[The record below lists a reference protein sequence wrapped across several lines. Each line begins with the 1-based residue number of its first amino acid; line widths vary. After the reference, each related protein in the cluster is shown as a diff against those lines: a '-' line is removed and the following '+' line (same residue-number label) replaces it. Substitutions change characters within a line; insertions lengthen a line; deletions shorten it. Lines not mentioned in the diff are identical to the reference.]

1 MKKIAILLIAALL
14 SGALFS
20 CDAPEPSAPPQH
32 SDEAEGSPDPGT
44 ATETEDEAEGSSDP
58 GTATETGDEAE
69 DSFDPG
75 TATETGDENEGSP
88 DPGTAT
94 ETGDEH
100 DPGSGTAERNSDPET
115 ETPPSSPT
123 GDANESQSEL
133 KYIYLTT
140 YKQKDVYLIL
150 KIIPDT
156 GNKYV
161 GAIVSNKTNKIQ
173 YGLMVNGSVKAEPTA
188 LDYEIIT
195 VNDEKGDPAE
205 LFIAFTSGDKTS
217 IYTLGGVHKGDF
229 LGFRKLT
236 SGVRPSSVYYR
247 FYEYEDKEPF
257 VDSCFGLLDA
267 HMNVVVQPEYARL
280 DYVGFGIIKA
290 DCLTFRL
297 EMKTDDGYVKYAGFI
312 DMDGNFSYEGPYE
325 EFEPLS
331 YAVKIK
337 EFGKEAYYVA
347 GGEIL
352 KKAY

>member
-1 MKKIAILLIAALL
+1 MKKFAILLIAALL

-44 ATETEDEAEGSSDP
+44 ATETEDEAEGSP
-58 GTATETGDEAE
+58 
-69 DSFDPG
+69 DPG
-75 TATETGDENEGSP
+75 TATETGDEN
-88 DPGTAT
+88 
-94 ETGDEH
+94 
-100 DPGSGTAERNSDPET
+100 DPGSGTAERNSGPET
-115 ETPPSSPT
+115 EAPPSSPT
-123 GDANESQSEL
+123 GDANGSQSEL

-140 YKQKDVYLIL
+140 YMRKDVYLIL

-156 GNKYV
+156 GDKYV
-161 GAIVSNKTNKIQ
+161 GAIVSGKIR

-205 LFIAFTSGDKTS
+205 WFIAFTSGDKTS

-229 LGFRKLT
+229 LGFQKLT
-236 SGVRPSSVYYR
+236 SGARPSSVYYR

-257 VDSCFGLLDA
+257 DSCFGLLDA
-267 HMNVVVQPEYARL
+267 HMNVVVQPEYAHL

-337 EFGKEAYYVA
+337 EFGKEVYYVA
-347 GGEIL
+347 DGDIL